1 MLCKCPHSCLAHSGT
16 LHPNPGDEAII
27 SSLTMKPLLHLDYGV
42 PIDEVYIINAETI
55 MGTNKC
61 LFDSG

>member
-16 LHPNPGDEAII
+16 LHPNPGEEDI
-27 SSLTMKPLLHLDYGV
+27 SLMMKPLLHLDYKV
-42 PIDEVYIINAETI
+42 PIHEVYIINAETN
-55 MGTNKC
+55 MGTNKG